1 MREEFDVQVS
11 LSWLPLLNA
20 HAHAISPFVRTT
32 QHISLGILGTVK
44 RPWRIFFS
52 FRYSI
57 FFHFKLHNNFD
68 FLDGLWDV
76 LTNAN
81 VYETTK
87 KLYDQDIKDSA
98 EISDNLCHNLVKKL
112 VIEARGVKS
121 NLGFWH
127 MSSNIDQLA
136 SGDDIT
142 CLALPIIK
150 ANIFLK

>member
-1 MREEFDVQVS
+1 MHKFHS
-11 LSWLPLLNA
+11 LDCYCSHNLSFCQNNSTDLTGY
-20 HAHAISPFVRTT
+20 SRDCT
-32 QHISLGILGTVK
+32 QLWKDSKG
-44 RPWRIFFS
+44 FFS

-57 FFHFKLHNNFD
+57 FFHFKLHNNFH

-87 KLYDQDIKDSA
+87 KLYDQDIEDSA

>member
-1 MREEFDVQVS
+1 MSTCFHSDRS
-11 LSWLPLLNA
+11 S
-20 HAHAISPFVRTT
+20 
-32 QHISLGILGTVK
+32 
-44 RPWRIFFS
+44 IFFS
-52 FRYSI
+52 LSTPQYYCS
-57 FFHFKLHNNFD
+57 
-68 FLDGLWDV
+68 DGLWDV
-76 LTNAN
+76 LSNAN

-98 EISDNLCHNLVKKL
+98 KISDNLCHNLVKKL

-142 CLALPIIK
+142 CLALPITK
-150 ANIFLK
+150 ANDFLK

>member
-1 MREEFDVQVS
+1 MSEQ
-11 LSWLPLLNA
+11 LSRSHCAQLWKDPE
-20 HAHAISPFVRTT
+20 
-32 QHISLGILGTVK
+32 G
-44 RPWRIFFS
+44 FF
-52 FRYSI
+52 R
-57 FFHFKLHNNFD
+57 FKLHNNFD

-142 CLALPIIK
+142 CLALPITK
-150 ANIFLK
+150 ANDFLK